1 MKDVWMNG
9 WMNLQVDGIMGL
21 EGWVV
26 GWEADQMNDEAK
38 QYNIILNCSQ
48 IYRYADSQVPCVTQG
63 S

>member
-1 MKDVWMNG
+1 MNG

-38 QYNIILNCSQ
+38 QYNIILN
-48 IYRYADSQVPCVTQG
+48 
-63 S
+63 